1 MRIAVAGAG
10 LIGRRHIEELV
21 KSPHASLASIIDPS
35 PEAGALAAEL
45 GVPHYATL
53 ERALADD
60 RPDGVILATPNRLH
74 VEGGLTCIAAGVPVI
89 VEKPLAET
97 AAGAKQLVE
106 AAEAAHVP
114 LLTGHHRNYSANMAA
129 AREVISSGV
138 LGRLVAIV
146 GQATFY
152 KPDDYFDVG
161 DGWRRKAGGGPI
173 LLNLTHEVNNLMA
186 LAGDI
191 TAVQATTS
199 SATRGFEVEV
209 HHQNLSAR
217 LRKRHGHVDE
227 SHAPANPTFERIE
240 SYRVH
245 RPSQA
250 CARRRSRKF
259 AAWARA

>member
-161 DGWRRKAGGGPI
+161 DGWRRKAG
-173 LLNLTHEVNNLMA
+173 VA
-186 LAGDI
+186 RSCS
-191 TAVQATTS
+191 TS
-199 SATRGFEVEV
+199 RTR
-209 HHQNLSAR
+209 
-217 LRKRHGHVDE
+217 
-227 SHAPANPTFERIE
+227 
-240 SYRVH
+240 
-245 RPSQA
+245 
-250 CARRRSRKF
+250 
-259 AAWARA
+259 

>member
-1 MRIAVAGAG
+1 MVQNAPSEPIPRQQFGSLQDMRIAVAGAG

-106 AAEAAHVP
+106 AAAAWW
-114 LLTGHHRNYSANMAA
+114 AKAA
-129 AREVISSGV
+129 EDTRDCRS
-138 LGRLVAIV
+138 LAI
-146 GQATFY
+146 AMS
-152 KPDDYFDVG
+152 
-161 DGWRRKAGGGPI
+161 RA
-173 LLNLTHEVNNLMA
+173 A
-186 LAGDI
+186 L
-191 TAVQATTS
+191 
-199 SATRGFEVEV
+199 
-209 HHQNLSAR
+209 H
-217 LRKRHGHVDE
+217 
-227 SHAPANPTFERIE
+227 
-240 SYRVH
+240 
-245 RPSQA
+245 
-250 CARRRSRKF
+250 F
-259 AAWARA
+259 AAPLHS

>member
-21 KSPHASLASIIDPS
+21 KSPHASLASIIDPT

-106 AAEAAHVP
+106 AAEARWK
-114 LLTGHHRNYSANMAA
+114 T
-129 AREVISSGV
+129 
-138 LGRLVAIV
+138 
-146 GQATFY
+146 
-152 KPDDYFDVG
+152 
-161 DGWRRKAGGGPI
+161 
-173 LLNLTHEVNNLMA
+173 
-186 LAGDI
+186 
-191 TAVQATTS
+191 
-199 SATRGFEVEV
+199 
-209 HHQNLSAR
+209 
-217 LRKRHGHVDE
+217 
-227 SHAPANPTFERIE
+227 
-240 SYRVH
+240 
-245 RPSQA
+245 
-250 CARRRSRKF
+250 RRSR
-259 AAWARA
+259 RRRR